1 MATECAPIYACLT
14 VRYLE
19 ETKLFINELAKYFN
33 ESECKLI
40 VELLKRY
47 MDDGFIFWSL
57 KLTFEN
63 FKTCLNNIHPSI
75 KFPFENPKTIY
86 ENKMKVHNFT
96 RKQLSWNWYLLQTNE
111 YSDYLPY
118 DSAHPDHTKNNIS
131 YKLAKRILAFV
142 SNPEKVIISLAELRQ
157 FLKECK
163 HPEYVI
169 SERIFNAKIQGPASK
184 PERSKNVILFVTAY
198 YPNIDNK
205 SLMQIVKNKF
215 KIISNEHLKSVYKD
229 ANFILCLNKPKNLYR

>member
-57 KLTFEN
+57 KFTFEN

-96 RKQLSWNWYLLQTNE
+96 RKQLS
-111 YSDYLPY
+111 
-118 DSAHPDHTKNNIS
+118 
-131 YKLAKRILAFV
+131 
-142 SNPEKVIISLAELRQ
+142 
-157 FLKECK
+157 
-163 HPEYVI
+163 
-169 SERIFNAKIQGPASK
+169 
-184 PERSKNVILFVTAY
+184 
-198 YPNIDNK
+198 
-205 SLMQIVKNKF
+205 
-215 KIISNEHLKSVYKD
+215 
-229 ANFILCLNKPKNLYR
+229 